1 MTWQSNWQNDDERK
15 ATGARPDRS
24 GNPRCGCTGART
36 FAASRSR
43 TQRSAEA
50 REPVAMLRRFARA
63 CVCQTGPATE
73 VNACLWCAPGFSTP
87 CKRPGSNDRSSHSPA
102 PGPDRSTISMRSRQ
116 WPARRQPAVDDDRP
130 VPTTAAWWSRSPLE
144 VRWRLGPAAHHC
156 PALQLAFGMR
166 AAHGRLPVPTRA
178 LRTTES
184 GRQ

>member
-1 MTWQSNWQNDDERK
+1 MSPFRPAFCMTWQSNWQNDDERK

-116 WPARRQPAVDDDRP
+116 WPARRQPAVDDDRQ
-130 VPTTAAWWSRSPLE
+130 VPTTAAWWSRIQGEARQRSAPE
-144 VRWRLGPAAHHC
+144 VQSRHVRQSTIGTPV
-156 PALQLAFGMR
+156 AL
-166 AAHGRLPVPTRA
+166 GRLLVPI
-178 LRTTES
+178 L
-184 GRQ
+184 